1 MALPSVLEIVKKELP
16 YLTSNDDVDISTSI
30 CLSQWEL
37 QVYLNKEDI
46 DVETESSYTNRE
58 NILVGYFTAYNMICQ
73 KVLLN
78 MEGNIETGTSTSNKV
93 LKRAKADAVE
103 AEFTVGKAS
112 DGTQLL
118 MTAESIKNGLA
129 KKTCQ
134 IAASLNITLPM
145 CEELF
150 PRDGVIVESFM
161 FFPSDC

>member
-16 YLTSNDDVDISTSI
+16 YLTTSDDASISTCI
-30 CLSQWEL
+30 CVSQWEL
-37 QVYLNKEDI
+37 QPYIGLDDTDTED
-46 DVETESSYTNRE
+46 ESKYSNRQ
-58 NILVGYFTAYNMICQ
+58 NILVAYYTAYGMICK

-78 MEGNIETGTSTSNKV
+78 MEGNTESGIAINNKT
-93 LKRAKADAVE
+93 LKKAKADVVE

-112 DGTQLL
+112 DGSKLL
-118 MTAESIKNGLA
+118 MTAEKIKEGLA

-134 IAASLNITLPM
+134 VAASLGITLPM

-150 PRDGVIVESFM
+150 PREGVITESFM